1 MRHATNR
8 FGPVGPEPPRLLEY
22 DRVAVRPRPSSFP
35 LEEGVPAPSLTS
47 LPDPPHS
54 MTVEQLATR
63 WQVHPKTIQRHVR
76 NGTFPIRPLLPE
88 ARALRFAVHAIEA
101 HERSTTN
108 AASSGL
114 EPIPLS

>member
-1 MRHATNR
+1 MRYGIKL
-8 FGPVGPEPPRLLEY
+8 FEPDGPEKPRLQGH
-22 DRVAVRPRPSSFP
+22 DRLAVRPQPSS
-35 LEEGVPAPSLTS
+35 LALAEGASAPRSTS
-47 LPDPPHS
+47 LSDPRHS

-101 HERSTTN
+101 HERSTT
-108 AASSGL
+108 AA
-114 EPIPLS
+114 